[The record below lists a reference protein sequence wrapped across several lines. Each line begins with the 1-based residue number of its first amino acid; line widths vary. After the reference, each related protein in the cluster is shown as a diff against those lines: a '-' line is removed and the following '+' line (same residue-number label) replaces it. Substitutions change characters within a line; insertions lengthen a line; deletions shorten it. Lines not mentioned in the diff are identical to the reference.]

1 MKLSHISENVQKI
14 SEAISSV
21 LDVDVTISD
30 ETLTRIAATGH
41 YVGQL
46 GEKISKNSIF
56 GYALKEG
63 KDYIIDDPRVNPV
76 CRFCDRRNECKEVAE
91 VCSPIRH
98 EGRIIGVIG
107 LIAFEESQ
115 KERLLRDKKD
125 LLVFLERMGD
135 LISAK
140 LSDVEKNKKIELL
153 AKELQVIIDSF
164 NNGVVFVNRDGVI
177 LHSNEKAKKILG
189 TSDSG
194 GYEKALK
201 DFVDY
206 VLGLKR
212 NSNENIPLRNR
223 EYVSKKDNGRNRLI
237 FDVNIMRTVGETV
250 GFLISFNSK
259 NDVLSVVNDVTGAD
273 PDITFDDILGNSVVL
288 NMTKEYAEKAS
299 KSTSTILIQGESG
312 TGKELFARSIH
323 YKSDRRFMPFVT
335 VNCAAIPENL
345 LESEL
350 FGYEEGSF
358 TGAMRGGKTG
368 KFELADK
375 GTIFLDE
382 IGDMPIHLQ
391 KKLLRVLQNNTIE
404 KIGGKHYFKV
414 DIRVIAAT
422 NKDIEKIVEE
432 GAFREDLFYRLS
444 VIPLT
449 IPSLRVRRDDISI
462 LADSFVKKYSEK
474 FNKEIKGIQQDVLM
488 ALKTYDWPGNVR
500 ELENA
505 VEYSVN
511 MCNGESISLKDI
523 PKRILKT
530 RDSNKMQKINTEAV
544 GIRRLETLERSEIE
558 RALKK
563 HGHNER
569 GIRLCVSDLG
579 ISRATLYRKIKKY
592 NI

>member
-30 ETLTRIAATGH
+30 ETLTRIAATGL

-46 GEKISKNSIF
+46 GDKISKNSIF
-56 GYALKEG
+56 GYALKKG
-63 KDYIIDDPRVNPV
+63 KDYIIDDPRINPV
-76 CRFCDRRNECKEVAE
+76 CKFCDKRDECKEVAE

-98 EGRIIGVIG
+98 EGAIIGVIG

-115 KERLLRDKKD
+115 KERLLRNKKN

-140 LSDVEKNKKIELL
+140 LSDVEKNEKIEIL

-164 NNGVVFVNRDGVI
+164 DKGVVFVNRDGVI
-177 LHSNEKAKKILG
+177 MHSNEKAEEILG
-189 TSDSG
+189 RSG
-194 GYEKALK
+194 AREYGSSLE
-201 DFVDY
+201 DFVEH
-206 VLGLKR
+206 VVKLKG
-212 NSNENIPLRNR
+212 NQNKKHHLRNR
-223 EYVSKKDNGRNRLI
+223 EYVFKKDNERTLLI
-237 FDVNIMRTVGETV
+237 YDVNTMKTDSEVVGL
-250 GFLISFNSK
+250 LISFNSK
-259 NDVLSVVNDVTGAD
+259 DDVLSVLNDVTGVG
-273 PDITFDDILGNSVVL
+273 PDITFDDILGHSAVL
-288 NMTKEYAEKAS
+288 NMSKEYAERAS

-358 TGAMRGGKTG
+358 TGALRGGKTG

-382 IGDMPIHLQ
+382 IGDMPLHLQ
-391 KKLLRVLQNNTIE
+391 KKLLRVLQNSMIE
-404 KIGGKHYFKV
+404 KVGGKHYYKV

-422 NKDIEKIVEE
+422 NKNIEKLVDE
-432 GAFREDLFYRLS
+432 GAFRGDLFYRLS
-444 VIPLT
+444 VIPLM
-449 IPSLRVRRDDISI
+449 IPPLRERMDDIPI
-462 LADSFVKKYSEK
+462 LANSFVKKYSEK
-474 FNKEIKGIQQDVLM
+474 FHKEIQGIQNDVLV
-488 ALKTYDWPGNVR
+488 AFRAYDWPGNVR

-511 MCNGESISLKDI
+511 MCNRQSVSLKDI
-523 PKRILKT
+523 PRRILQSK
-530 RDSNKMQKINTEAV
+530 DSMVFKDGTV
-544 GIRRLETLERSEIE
+544 GIRRLENLERAEIE
-558 RALKK
+558 RAVKK
-563 HGHNER
+563 YGHNEN
-569 GIRLCVSDLG
+569 GIRLCVSELG

-592 NI
+592 NL